1 MRCSGKEERLDQ
13 EMVTRGITESRS
25 SAQSL
30 ILAGSVRVD
39 GERVL
44 KPGKKVLK
52 NSLIEADKGPG
63 WASRGAFKL
72 LKALDVFCVD
82 PFGKVCIDIGAS
94 TGGFTDV
101 LLERGAVKV
110 YSVDVGYGQLA
121 WRLRSDERVVVME
134 RTNARDLNPRDLE
147 DTPEVAVMDVSFISV
162 TRILPVIEELLA
174 PGGDCI
180 VLIKPQFEAGKGCV
194 GKKGVVRERSV
205 HLDVLRNVGT
215 YISSMR
221 ELVLMGAN
229 FSPILGPSGNMEF
242 LFHLRKGGSPPV
254 AMDEGFLRDLVERAH
269 RELLGVPQEETDRT
283 EGVL

>member
-1 MRCSGKEERLDQ
+1 
-13 EMVTRGITESRS
+13 MVTRGITESRS

-82 PFGKVCIDIGAS
+82 PSGKVCIDIGAS

-205 HLDVLRNVGT
+205 HMDVLRNVGT

-221 ELVLMGAN
+221 DLVLMGAN

>member
-1 MRCSGKEERLDQ
+1 M
-13 EMVTRGITESRS
+13 
-25 SAQSL
+25 
-30 ILAGSVRVD
+30 
-39 GERVL
+39 
-44 KPGKKVLK
+44 
-52 NSLIEADKGPG
+52 
-63 WASRGAFKL
+63 
-72 LKALDVFCVD
+72 
-82 PFGKVCIDIGAS
+82 
-94 TGGFTDV
+94 